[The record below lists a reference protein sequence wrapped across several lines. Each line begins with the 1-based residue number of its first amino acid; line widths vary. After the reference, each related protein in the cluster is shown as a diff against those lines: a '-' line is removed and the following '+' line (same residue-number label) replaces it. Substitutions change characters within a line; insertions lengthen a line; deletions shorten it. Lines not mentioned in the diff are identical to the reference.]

1 MNTSISTANAPQAM
15 PPEAMM
21 MQMALGCFVSQAV
34 YVAAKLRIADLLEEK
49 PRAVA
54 DLAEQT
60 NTNAGAL
67 YRVLRAL
74 ASVGVFRETES
85 KFFALTPLAET
96 LLSNAANSVK
106 DAAIWMGEEPHWRV
120 YGELMS
126 SVKTGKPVWEKVHG
140 REVFPYLFE
149 ENPPLGEIFNRAMTG
164 FSRQAIPAVVE
175 AYDFSGVKT
184 LADIG
189 GGYGHLLAGVL
200 NANPHIQ
207 RGVLFDLP
215 PVFAGASE
223 LLEKENVLERT
234 ELVRGDFFDEIS
246 VSADAYLLKHII
258 HDWTDE
264 QNVKILQNIR
274 AAMPDAAK
282 VLIVDAVIPEDN
294 EPHFGKILDL
304 EMLVSP
310 GGVERTEGEFRAL
323 LSKAG
328 FRLNRII
335 PTRSPVNIV
344 EAVKDFNL
352 INKN

>member
-1 MNTSISTANAPQAM
+1 MSTATSTANAPQAM
-15 PPEAMM
+15 PLEAAV
-21 MQMALGCFVSQAV
+21 MQMVMGGFVAQAV
-34 YVAAKLRIADLLEEK
+34 YVAAKLGIADLLETK
-49 PRAVA
+49 PQSAV

-60 NTNAGAL
+60 NMNAGAL

-85 KFFALTPLAET
+85 QTFALTPLAET
-96 LLSNAANSVK
+96 LLSNSANSVK

-120 YGELMS
+120 YSEMLW
-126 SVKTGKPVWEKVHG
+126 SVETGKPAWQRVHG
-140 REVFPYLFE
+140 SEVFPYLFE
-149 ENPPLGEIFNRAMTG
+149 ENAPLGEIFNRAMTG
-164 FSRQAIPAVVE
+164 FSRQTIPAVVK
-175 AYDFSGVKT
+175 AYDFSRVQT
-184 LADIG
+184 VADIG

-200 NANPHIQ
+200 NANPHL

-215 PVFAGASE
+215 PVFAGAAD
-223 LLEKENVLERT
+223 LLEKENVADRIEF
-234 ELVRGDFFDEIS
+234 VRGDFFEEIP
-246 VSADAYLLKHII
+246 VSADVYLLKHII

-264 QNVKILQNIR
+264 QNVKILKNIR

-304 EMLVSP
+304 EMLISP
-310 GGVERTEGEFRAL
+310 GGVERTESEFRAL

-335 PTRSPVNIV
+335 PTLSPVNIV
-344 EAVKDFNL
+344 EAVKDV
-352 INKN
+352 